1 MGSRKGV
8 ALSRQ
13 PRRSGPRAAP
23 RRLSEAQWA
32 GIRRIMAAA
41 DVITPLARLDEA
53 LLLVAH
59 RAPFLRSTV
68 YKSHRPGPMR
78 GPWDKVQPRLPVSGL
93 DVFCAAGEMERACR
107 AAVAAAAPDDFKM
120 YEMVSTAFAAQLA
133 PLQADPGFQA
143 RLLAHR
149 AGVHALK
156 TWSVE

>member
-53 LLLVAH
+53 LLLRLGMRPHDWPAQLQL
-59 RAPFLRSTV
+59 LR
-68 YKSHRPGPMR
+68 
-78 GPWDKVQPRLPVSGL
+78 Q
-93 DVFCAAGEMERACR
+93 
-107 AAVAAAAPDDFKM
+107 AVA
-120 YEMVSTAFAAQLA
+120 
-133 PLQADPGFQA
+133 
-143 RLLAHR
+143 
-149 AGVHALK
+149 
-156 TWSVE
+156 

>member
-1 MGSRKGV
+1 MQ
-8 ALSRQ
+8 L
-13 PRRSGPRAAP
+13 
-23 RRLSEAQWA
+23 
-32 GIRRIMAAA
+32 
-41 DVITPLARLDEA
+41 
-53 LLLVAH
+53 
-59 RAPFLRSTV
+59 
-68 YKSHRPGPMR
+68 
-78 GPWDKVQPRLPVSGL
+78 RLPVSGL

-133 PLQADPGFQA
+133 PLQARGCRRQLAGGVQHSTHHSTRHDAVCKGFERPLAQSLCAPRQADPGFQA